1 MAVGRYFVVL
11 IRAGPGWCGGTPGRP
26 ELGHA
31 DAAAGPGRRDLRMV
45 RRPDFGRTQG
55 HGMLDGGCRGWGEQ
69 ISRDCSAAVRAG
81 SIGSAVAIHSEPAC
95 GRHV

>member
-31 DAAAGPGRRDLRMV
+31 GVVAGPGRRDLRMV

-55 HGMLDGGCRGWGEQ
+55 HGMLDAGYRVRGGR
-69 ISRDCSAAVRAG
+69 ISRDWSAAVRAG